1 MIIVKMNDA
10 AVECNIAASEL
21 QELGLTPEGIGTNDV
36 RSVAFMSELNR
47 EIGAQL
53 GFDPKTDILMMSK
66 NLMTDGSL
74 RVFVM
79 KMNNE
84 DLRSAGERVR
94 EAAAGI
100 LREVTQERIEELVR
114 SEGPDKGR
122 VLNEIMTSVM
132 RELARVITP
141 GGPAELPENPEV
153 VSRPAVEYARYLVHL
168 PDMRTCIRLAKCL
181 THLPIVDSSLY
192 RDDAGYYLMLGLR
205 TLEDGVVFELRRT
218 CMEFASEL
226 LVNAPEELH
235 IEETADCVIGKDA
248 APTLA
253 SL

>member
-1 MIIVKMNDA
+1 MLSQEVREMDFFNDLGKRVSSVA
-10 AVECNIAASEL
+10 RSVSEKTRDSVESTRLASDLRVQRSALEQL
-21 QELGLTPEGIGTNDV
+21 YTELGRLCY
-36 RSVAFMSELNR
+36 
-47 EIGAQL
+47 EIRL
-53 GFDPKTDILMMSK
+53 GRGDADQAE
-66 NLMTDGSL
+66 
-74 RVFVM
+74 RVFD
-79 KMNNE
+79 E
-84 DLRSAGERVR
+84 IQRV
-94 EAAAGI
+94 
-100 LREVTQERIEELVR
+100 QERIEELVR

-141 GGPAELPENPEV
+141 GGPGELPENPEV

-168 PDMRTCIRLAKCL
+168 PDMRTCIRLCKCL
-181 THLPIVDSSLY
+181 SHLPIVDSELY
-192 RDDAGYYLMLGLR
+192 RDENGYYLILGLR

-226 LVNAPEELH
+226 LVNAPETLH

-253 SL
+253 GL